1 MALDF
6 SLHLIVF
13 RGVGHGGE
21 SDGIGAVELQKSD
34 LGFFSHGTGD
44 SKNWLIV

>member
-21 SDGIGAVELQKSD
+21 SGIGAVELQKSD

-44 SKNWLIV
+44 SKNGLIL